1 VPEGDSLRKRGAE
14 HLTNE
19 SELPLSRKFVA
30 LRSKLHEHNAIDSLK
45 ALVTSGC
52 DEACLLPILDLIRQ
66 DWPGLDTSVKKT
78 GLSRKQLKASIR
90 RFREVADTIEGINH
104 KTFGLLL
111 LPPSGLAKLRDLPGM
126 LRIYADMLERPVA
139 VLGSVRYP
147 ALHAWK
153 FYLTHHVIGIT
164 SHPHDKEVAELIDAV
179 LPEAKR
185 SEDRKQGGAKLYDAN
200 AQKQWRRSHYRRTE
214 EVLAEARKKAPK

>member
-1 VPEGDSLRKRGAE
+1 VRKKGAE
-14 HLTNE
+14 HLTRG
-19 SELPLSRKFVA
+19 SELSVLRKFVTLEST
-30 LRSKLHEHNAIDSLK
+30 LREHNAVGALK
-45 ALVTSGC
+45 TLVASGC
-52 DEACLLPILDLIRQ
+52 DEACLLSILDLIRQ

-90 RFREVADTIEGINH
+90 RFRAVADTIEGINH

-111 LPPSGLAKLRDLPGM
+111 LPPSGLARLRDLPGT

-164 SHPHDKEVAELIDAV
+164 SDPHDKEVAELIDAV

-185 SEDRKQGGAKLYDAN
+185 SEDRKQCGAKLYDAN

-214 EVLAEARKKAPK
+214 EVLAEARKKASK